1 MASGARLGRVSCSVA
16 RVLPRRCAYGG
27 ELKCCMRRL
36 DSAQASYRFACTVTV
51 SSFYFEYSGNRDI
64 SIHRY
69 FLSLSLCGMGRAAD
83 LNSILDIRVVSGR
96 SGVFSRFRVG
106 FIYVF
111 VYLLLYLTSR

>member
-69 FLSLSLCGMGRAAD
+69 FLSLCGMGRAAD

-96 SGVFSRFRVG
+96 SGVFSRFRVVG